1 MIILN
6 DIIKADPSVGCD
18 KELGDWAGD
27 GQQNL
32 DNTQWLSVS
41 AEGSISRKAAA
52 LLWGLGTD
60 APWAGVIC
68 VEWPAGGTETG
79 CRHALRE
86 GKFPLAWD

>member
-27 GQQNL
+27 GQQHL

-52 LLWGLGTD
+52 LL
-60 APWAGVIC
+60 
-68 VEWPAGGTETG
+68 
-79 CRHALRE
+79 
-86 GKFPLAWD
+86 